1 MKYYYFPNEFI
12 CRKLFFFCY
21 SCVLLDSEYV
31 LHFVS
36 SLINF
41 RAFSASKFVLCQ
53 FSVLKSLECQELFFF
68 FRKKS
73 NFFQVKFFYIQKIIF
88 VFEIVH
94 CAVFLLWFEASE
106 AFTLGK
112 GRVHFMSFEFIFN
125 PLISML
131 QIILLP
137 FL

>member
-1 MKYYYFPNEFI
+1 MPI
-12 CRKLFFFCY
+12 FCFK
-21 SCVLLDSEYV
+21 V
-31 LHFVS
+31 
-36 SLINF
+36 F
-41 RAFSASKFVLCQ
+41 RMPRIV
-53 FSVLKSLECQELFFF
+53 FF
-68 FRKKS
+68 FRKKT

-94 CAVFLLWFEASE
+94 CAVFLLWFDASE

-112 GRVHFMSFEFIFN
+112 GRVHFVSFELIFN

-131 QIILLP
+131 QIISFP